1 MTFLLG
7 MALGSLFTIGTA
19 FIAAADRNIL
29 DEGDENYYN

>member
-7 MALGSLFTIGTA
+7 MALGSLVTIGTA
-19 FIAAADRNIL
+19 FIFATDRNIL